1 MFYNITTSQN
11 IYILYP
17 CSKPPKGKGGENM
30 KKRRNL
36 ISVILLAVA
45 IVFLLKAILEKNLL
59 IKIIDFAIM
68 VVLTVFALIK
78 QEKFNK
84 KK

>member
-1 MFYNITTSQN
+1 
-11 IYILYP
+11 
-17 CSKPPKGKGGENM
+17 M